1 MQSLFP
7 LLLETVLDKVS
18 LVVTRQ
24 YVDREGDVVLSH
36 KGHLVLLHGFSI
48 NICSLE

>member
-24 YVDREGDVVLSH
+24 YVDRAGYVMLAH
-36 KGHLVLLHGFSI
+36 RGHLVLLHGVSI